1 MRAKIDL
8 ISIVTDDFAVMRDFY
23 RDVIGFSVEQELGE
37 DYVEFESEGVRFAIT
52 TLHIMSDATGGHPG
66 YSRARQGQ
74 FFELAFPCESPQAV
88 DEDYA
93 AIVAK
98 GALPVQPPADM
109 PWGQRA
115 AFFADPDGNV
125 HELFASLREGE

>member
-8 ISIVTDDFAVMRDFY
+8 ISIVADDLPAMRDFY
-23 RDVIGFSVEQELGE
+23 RDVIGFPVELELGE
-37 DYVEFESEGVRFAIT
+37 NYVEFESEGVRFAIT
-52 TLHIMSDATGGHPG
+52 TLDVMSEATGGHPG
-66 YSRARQGQ
+66 YSRARRGQ
-74 FFELAFPCESPQAV
+74 FFELAFPCDTPKQV

-93 AIVAK
+93 RIVAQ
-98 GALPVQPPADM
+98 GAAPIQPPADM

>member
-8 ISIVTDDFAVMRDFY
+8 ISIVSADLPAMRDFY
-23 RDVIGFSVEQELGE
+23 RDVMGFAVQLELGE
-37 DYVEFESEGVRFAIT
+37 NYVEFESEGVRFAIT
-52 TLHIMSDATGGHPG
+52 TLQVMSDATDGHPG

-93 AIVAK
+93 RIVTQ
-98 GALPVQPPADM
+98 GAAPIQPPADM

-125 HELFASLREGE
+125 HELFASLGD